1 VTTSGV
7 IINVHRYSDKH
18 WLIVPQ

>member
-7 IINVHRYSDKH
+7 IMYVQCNWDKH
-18 WLIVPQ
+18 WLIVTQ